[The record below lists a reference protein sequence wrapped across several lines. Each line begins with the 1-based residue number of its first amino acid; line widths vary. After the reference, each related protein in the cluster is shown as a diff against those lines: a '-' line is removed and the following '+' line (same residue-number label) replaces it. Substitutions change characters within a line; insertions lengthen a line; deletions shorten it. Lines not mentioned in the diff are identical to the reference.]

1 MEWALWTWMSTAEI
15 SQECRASGER
25 GNHMGIEDLI
35 EDLIH
40 EIRGCN
46 KCKLAETRTNA
57 LSGEGNLRAKLMLIA
72 QAPGENEDREGRMF
86 IGPSG
91 KVLDEIL
98 GIIHIDRKE
107 IYMTNLIKCVLP
119 RNRKPRSEE
128 IETCSR
134 YLDREIEVINPRML
148 ASLGYYATRYVFE
161 KYAIALPS
169 KLEFHGVC
177 GKVLEAGDKEIL
189 PLPHPAALLYNSA
202 IKGEMVQD
210 YSKMRI
216 VFTNHMEESD

>member
-1 MEWALWTWMSTAEI
+1 MEWALWTWISTAKI
-15 SQECRASGER
+15 SQECWASGER
-25 GNHMGIEDLI
+25 GNRMRIEDLI
-35 EDLIH
+35 EDLNH

-46 KCKLAETRTNA
+46 KCKLAETRTNT

-98 GIIHIDRKE
+98 AIIHIDRKE

-119 RNRKPRSEE
+119 RNRRPRPEE
-128 IETCSR
+128 IEICSQ

-189 PLPHPAALLYNSA
+189 PLQHPAALLYNSS